1 MAELIIPF
9 QKLVL
14 SNLNLTLHLDFKIN
28 LLIIMLNL
36 ISLQQILRL
45 VQVILMVL
53 LSVLIYSCYWV
64 SSFSAF
70 FSVFYLKSFL
80 HPFPS
85 ILQFGVIPIN

>member
-70 FSVFYLKSFL
+70 FSVFYLKFYL
-80 HPFPS
+80 HPFH
-85 ILQFGVIPIN
+85 

>member
-53 LSVLIYSCYWV
+53 LSVLIYSCYWL
-64 SSFSAF
+64 SSFSTF
-70 FSVFYLKSFL
+70 FSVF
-80 HPFPS
+80 
-85 ILQFGVIPIN
+85 I

>member
-28 LLIIMLNL
+28 LLIITLNL

-70 FSVFYLKSFL
+70 FSVFY
-80 HPFPS
+80 
-85 ILQFGVIPIN
+85 

>member
-28 LLIIMLNL
+28 LLIIMLNH
-36 ISLQQILRL
+36 ISLHHILRF

-53 LSVLIYSCYWV
+53 LPILIYSCYWV

-70 FSVFYLKSFL
+70 FSVFY
-80 HPFPS
+80 
-85 ILQFGVIPIN
+85 

>member
-53 LSVLIYSCYWV
+53 LSVLMYSCYWV
-64 SSFSAF
+64 IYFSTF
-70 FSVFYLKSFL
+70 
-80 HPFPS
+80 
-85 ILQFGVIPIN
+85 

>member
-53 LSVLIYSCYWV
+53 LSVLINSCY
-64 SSFSAF
+64 
-70 FSVFYLKSFL
+70 
-80 HPFPS
+80 
-85 ILQFGVIPIN
+85 

>member
-14 SNLNLTLHLDFKIN
+14 SNLSLLLHLDFKIN
-28 LLIIMLNL
+28 LLTIMLNL

-53 LSVLIYSCYWV
+53 LSVLIYFCY
-64 SSFSAF
+64 
-70 FSVFYLKSFL
+70 
-80 HPFPS
+80 
-85 ILQFGVIPIN
+85 

>member
-36 ISLQQILRL
+36 IS
-45 VQVILMVL
+45 
-53 LSVLIYSCYWV
+53 
-64 SSFSAF
+64 SSTTDSLDSRFHIHAKHYF
-70 FSVFYLKSFL
+70 
-80 HPFPS
+80 
-85 ILQFGVIPIN
+85 